1 MAPDESVN
9 ASLIRRSDL
18 PNGEIVGKEV
28 DIGGEREAIIIHR
41 EGDRVS
47 AWRNVCPHQGRRLDY
62 APGKFLIDRGNL
74 VCAAHG
80 ASFRLSDGRCVAGPC
95 LGERL
100 RALVVQDLGDGQIV
114 VSEPP

>member
-1 MAPDESVN
+1 MAPDKSVN
-9 ASLIRRSDL
+9 ASLIQRSDL
-18 PNGEIVGKEV
+18 RNGEIIAKDV
-28 DIGGEREAIIIHR
+28 DIDGEIESIIIHR
-41 EGDRVS
+41 EDERVL

-100 RALVVQDLGDGQIV
+100 HALVLEDLGDGTLAI
-114 VSEPP
+114 STAP